1 MIFKDL
7 ASNLGLDEE
16 DLNELLE
23 IFTDTSLTDIEKI
36 EVGLKENNADS
47 IVKQLKTIES
57 AIKTK

>member
-7 ASNLGLDEE
+7 ASNPGLDEE
-16 DLNELLE
+16 DFNELLE

-36 EVGLKENNADS
+36 EVGLKENNTDS

-57 AIKTK
+57 AIKTE